1 MGSMAVR
8 KPPAF
13 SFIVIFLALASY
25 FWFIS
30 QHRLIDDDEGF
41 YLLAARLVL
50 EHRTPYLDFF
60 ILKLLSFHSYMAYG

>member
-1 MGSMAVR
+1 MGLIAVR

-13 SFIVIFLALASY
+13 SYIVIFSALAGY
-25 FWFIS
+25 FWFLS
-30 QHRLIDDDEGF
+30 QHRLIDNDEGF

-60 ILKLLSFHSYMAYG
+60 ILKLLSFHSYMAFG